1 MADDTRQ
8 QPQED
13 LSKEAL
19 TVDPNRRSF
28 AGDQWKDA
36 KKDFT
41 SAPANMLA
49 GGKENTAGGKL
60 PDVSISNAFD
70 GGLKTSD
77 FTELPTKPCVRQ
89 SLVTGLGSGFALG
102 GVRFIFR
109 GRLSSRHTRFI
120 LETAVLKDDSNN
132 MERL

>member
-19 TVDPNRRSF
+19 TVDPNRKAFS
-28 AGDQWKDA
+28 GNQWKDA
-36 KKDFT
+36 KKDLQ
-41 SAPANMLA
+41 SAPANMLAA

-60 PDVSISNAFD
+60 PEVSISNAFD
-70 GGLKTSD
+70 GGLKASD
-77 FTELPTKPCVRQ
+77 FTDLPTKPCVRE
-89 SLVTGLGSGFALG
+89 SLLTGLGSGFALG

-109 GRLSSRHTRFI
+109 GTDKRVSVNVHSLMNT
-120 LETAVLKDDSNN
+120 SNN